1 MSGLG
6 DSFARVVTDGPLLLA
21 ALVAAVA
28 GLVSFLSPCVLP
40 LVPGYL
46 SYVTGLS
53 AAEESATRTPAGAE
67 PAAAAPTSA
76 EAAPVA
82 AGTAA
87 DPSAP
92 AAHAGSTAAP
102 AAHAASTAASV
113 ATAGAVAAP
122 VAVRSP
128 RRLRSRTVA
137 GAALFVLG
145 FTAVFVAYGVLF
157 GRLGALLIEHQ
168 RMLERVLGAVVILL
182 GLAFLGVIP
191 GVMREFRIHRYPS
204 AGLVGAPLL
213 GVVFGLGWTPC
224 IGPTLGAVQ
233 SLALSSAGA
242 GRGATLSAAYCLGL
256 GVPFLLIAAGARWA
270 VGAVGVVRRHA
281 ALVTYAG
288 GGLLVL
294 LGILLVTGLW
304 AELTIQLTSR
314 VGQSGLGTSL

>member
-1 MSGLG
+1 MNGIG

-53 AAEESATRTPAGAE
+53 GTEAADTAEEPG
-67 PAAAAPTSA
+67 P
-76 EAAPVA
+76 
-82 AGTAA
+82 
-87 DPSAP
+87 D
-92 AAHAGSTAAP
+92 GS
-102 AAHAASTAASV
+102 
-113 ATAGAVAAP
+113 GG
-122 VAVRSP
+122 VAVRTR
-128 RRLRSRTVA
+128 RRLRNRTVA

-145 FTAVFVAYGVLF
+145 FTAVFVAYGLLF
-157 GRLGALLIEHQ
+157 GRLGALLLEHQ
-168 RMLERVLGAVVILL
+168 QTLERVLGVVVILL
-182 GLAFLGVIP
+182 GLAFLGVFP
-191 GVMREFRIHRYPS
+191 GAMREFRIHRYPA
-204 AGLVGAPLL
+204 AGLAGAPLL

-256 GVPFLLIAAGARWA
+256 GVPFLLVALGARWA

-281 ALVTYAG
+281 ALVTYVG

-294 LGILLVTGLW
+294 LGLLLVTGLW
-304 AELTIQLTSR
+304 SELTIQLTSR
-314 VGQSGLGTSL
+314 VGQSGIGTSV